1 MAKFLLRRTATALA
15 ALFVLT
21 VVAFLLAEVIPGDP
35 ARTYAGPGASP
46 GAIAAAR
53 IQLGLNKP
61 LLAQYW
67 TYLSHLVQGNFGI
80 SVFTHRPIAQD
91 LATALP
97 PSIELVAV
105 AMTLDIVIGI
115 PMGVIAAAR
124 PGGAIDG
131 CTRLVA
137 MLGAG
142 IPPFFLAI
150 LLQYVFAY
158 RLGILPLTGEVGVN
172 VATGPSITGFPLID
186 TVLNG
191 QWAAFGNVA
200 EHLVLPALALAA
212 GFSGVIMRTV
222 RSSMLGALG
231 EEYIVLAHAKGL
243 RERRVLI
250 RHALRNAMLPT
261 VTILGMQVGWML
273 GSTILVESVYSYPG
287 IGNYSVTALFNSD
300 LWAIVGVVVVIGAVF
315 VVANFLTDLI
325 QMLLDPAVRAQ
336 RLGVTA

>member
-1 MAKFLLRRTATALA
+1 MGKFLLRRAATAIL

-21 VVAFLLAEVIPGDP
+21 IVAFLLAQVIPGDP
-35 ARTYAGPGASP
+35 ARTYAGPDATP

-53 IQLGLNKP
+53 ISLGLNKP

-67 TYLSHLVQGNFGI
+67 TYLVHLVQGNFGL

-91 LATALP
+91 LTTALP

-105 AMTLDIVIGI
+105 AMVVNVGVGI
-115 PMGVIAAAR
+115 PLGVIAAAR
-124 PGGAIDG
+124 PGGVIDG
-131 CTRLVA
+131 FTRLIA

-150 LLQYVFAY
+150 VLQYVFAY
-158 RLGILPLTGEVGVN
+158 RLGLLPLTGEVTVN
-172 VATGPSITGFPLID
+172 LATGPSITGFPLID
-186 TVLNG
+186 TLITG
-191 QWAAFGNVA
+191 HWAAFGNVV
-200 EHLVLPALALAA
+200 EHLILPALALAA

-243 RERRVLI
+243 RERRVLV

-273 GSTILVESVYSYPG
+273 GSTILVETVYSYPG

-315 VVANFLTDLI
+315 VVANFLTDVI
-325 QMLLDPAVRAQ
+325 QMLLDPGVRAR